1 MLNTELKQK
10 IIKKFRTHAK
20 DTGSPEVQ
28 IAILTEEI
36 KLLTEHLKLHRHD
49 FSSRRGLL
57 KKVHQRRALLRY
69 LLRENKESYMTLIKK
84 LKLKEFK
91 KDKSLEEEEV
101 LEGEASES
109 ESEDG
114 EKDSEQGT
122 LEV

>member
-1 MLNTELKQK
+1 MLDVITKQK

-36 KLLTEHLKLHRHD
+36 KMLTEHLKQHRQD

-69 LLRENKESYMTLIKK
+69 LGRENYESYENIVKK
-84 LKLKEFK
+84 LKLKEIK
-91 KDKSLEEEEV
+91 KLKQQMEDELAAEALLAEEAENSDEDTQEE
-101 LEGEASES
+101 A
-109 ESEDG
+109 
-114 EKDSEQGT
+114 
-122 LEV
+122 